1 MSLVADIDMAKRL
14 GVQGCTVGGLLDEWV
29 RRVPA
34 KPFLIWAPFS
44 GQPEA
49 WTYSAFDRE
58 VAAVARGLLTHGVR
72 SGTRVMLHMD
82 NSPEFLLAWFACV
95 RLDAVVVTTN
105 TRSSVDE
112 LGYFIEKAQP
122 VAILTQ
128 APFVGALRKVCGS
141 RPLVAAPD
149 RSDPEGR
156 PVVETVEGAIPWRDL
171 PREGDPLP
179 ASAAGP
185 MSDLAIQF
193 TSGTTSRAKGVVWTH
208 ANAVFGAQLNAR
220 HLLIRHDDVCQVCLP
235 LFHTNAQ
242 SYGMLTTLW
251 SGGTLVVQP
260 RFSARNFWSAAV
272 AHRAT
277 WHSTIPFCVKALL
290 QNPVPADHRFRFWL
304 TAVALPDVAD
314 PLLGFPTMGLWGMT
328 ETITQGI
335 VADPMHP
342 GPSLS
347 IGRASPAYDI
357 RIVDDEGAW
366 IGPGGTG
373 RLHIRGVRGV
383 SLFKE
388 YLDDPEAT
396 AKCFDADGWFDTG
409 DRIRM
414 DVSGDLY
421 FVDRD
426 KDMLKVGG
434 ENVSAAEIE
443 TAILASGLVDE
454 VAVVGQKHFML
465 DEVPVAF
472 VIAKPDAPAD
482 LAERVVLACRER
494 LADFKVVR
502 GVHVVEALPRSTLE
516 KIAKNVLRD
525 RLPAIEA

>member
-1 MSLVADIDMAKRL
+1 MSLIADINMAKRL
-14 GVQGCTVGGLLDEWV
+14 GVEGRTVGGLLDEWV
-29 RRVPA
+29 RRVPD

-44 GQPEA
+44 GA
-49 WTYSAFDRE
+49 HDVWTYAEFDRR
-58 VAAVARGLLTHGVR
+58 VAAVARGLAAIGVLA
-72 SGTRVMLHMD
+72 GTRVILHME
-82 NSPEFLLAWFACV
+82 NCPEFLLAWFACV
-95 RLDAVVVTTN
+95 RLDAVAVTTN

-112 LGYFIEKAQP
+112 LGYFIDKAQA

-128 APFVGALRKVCGS
+128 TPFVDAFRGIAGAC
-141 RPLVAAPD
+141 PLFAAPD
-149 RSDPEGR
+149 RSDPQSR
-156 PVVETVEGAIPWRDL
+156 PVVETVEGAIPWCDL
-171 PREGDPLP
+171 PREGEALP
-179 ASAAGP
+179 PSAAEP

-193 TSGTTSRAKGVVWTH
+193 TSGTTSRPKGVVWTH
-208 ANAVFGAQLNAR
+208 ANALFGAQLNSR
-220 HLLIRHDDVCQVCLP
+220 HLLIRHDDVCQICLP
-235 LFHTNAQ
+235 LFHTNSQ

-251 SGGTLVVQP
+251 AGGTLVVQP
-260 RFSARNFWSAAV
+260 RFSARNFWAPAV
-272 AHRAT
+272 TYQPT

-290 QNPVPADHRFRFWL
+290 PNPIPTGHNFRFWL

-314 PLLGFPTMGLWGMT
+314 PLLGFPTVGLWGMT

-335 VADPMHP
+335 VGDPMHP
-342 GPSLS
+342 GPNMS

-357 RIVDDEGAW
+357 KIIDENGAW
-366 IGPGGTG
+366 VAPGSAG

-409 DRIRM
+409 DRVRM
-414 DVSGDLY
+414 DVCGNLY
-421 FVDRD
+421 FMDRD

-443 TAILASGLVDE
+443 TAIMASDLVNE

-472 VIAKPDAPAD
+472 VIPKPHAPD
-482 LAERVVLACRER
+482 NVAELVILACRER

-502 GVHVVEALPRSTLE
+502 SVHVVEELPRSTLE

-525 RLPAIEA
+525 RLPTIET